1 METFIVALLGLVAA
15 ETTYLTYRALPKNK
29 IDEHSLL
36 IDTSVLIDGRILPIV
51 RSGLVTAPLIVPRSV
66 VRELQYMADKADH
79 EKRERARAGLD
90 MIEQLQR
97 LDRVTIEV
105 IDDVV
110 AHESGVDERLVELAR
125 RHKARLCT
133 IDYNLNKSAAAQG
146 VEVVNINEIAHAL
159 RIVHLPGEIITIEL
173 VQPGQGNGQAVGYL
187 DDGTMVVVDD
197 AKKYIGSSVEAE
209 VTRVLQTAAGKMLFA
224 RKKNQAGSTESTPSR
239 APQTT
244 KPPVPRK
251 AKQQRRNGRR
261 RTPEDTLVDLANE

>member
-1 METFIVALLGLVAA
+1 MEPIIIALLGVVAV
-15 ETTYLTYRALPKNK
+15 ETSYLTYRARPKNK

-79 EKRERARAGLD
+79 DKRERARAGLD
-90 MIEQLQR
+90 MIEQLQQ

-105 IDDVV
+105 IDDV
-110 AHESGVDERLVELAR
+110 AKETGVDERLVELAR

-159 RIVHLPGEIITIEL
+159 RIVHLPGETITIEL

-197 AKKYIGSSVEAE
+197 AKKQIGSQVEAE

-224 RKKNQAGSTESTPSR
+224 RKRGGST
-239 APQTT
+239 APQEPAQPQASSKQRPQYKTRQRSSSR
-244 KPPVPRK
+244 RK
-251 AKQQRRNGRR
+251 S
-261 RTPEDTLVDLANE
+261 PEDTLVDLANE